1 MNNNELQEL
10 IIQWASDRYLLS
22 KDNAL
27 RQALKTVSEVG
38 ELADALI
45 HNDMEEIKDAI
56 GDICVTLIIL
66 ANQLEL
72 NYDEC
77 LESAYNEIRN
87 RKGKT
92 VGGTFIREK

>member
-66 ANQLEL
+66 ANQLGL

-77 LESAYNEIRN
+77 LESAYNEIKN